1 MITTTTTN
9 MIDSSSS
16 NTTNTA
22 IKTTSRRI
30 LPTITKQHSIQL
42 KDKQEEEEEEE
53 EESNKSAQLIEQ
65 NRSSI
70 NSITKLRQPLIK
82 QTSLTSQPTYTL
94 YSNQDNNFSNNLTNK
109 LFTSKQD
116 LIKTNLNLSSPN
128 SSNTQL
134 NNRTRERL
142 QDPLLLLKTIN
153 DNNKKSNPNSRLNSM
168 TNIACID
175 ENKTDMDLFSTEKK
189 LQQPQIQRGEEEK
202 KQQPQKLLHADSLSS
217 DPSDYQ
223 QTSSQIEY
231 KTNNSE
237 DILRK
242 QTSQKL
248 KRNARARKQPV
259 IPIITNQQQQQIL
272 LHKALLKHNLKQHSL
287 TSSDD
292 DMVNILN
299 KSPRFFALDPEEE
312 EEVDDNFNDDDIDEE
327 EVRSTTE
334 ISTNDEMD
342 LESGSVSIQ
351 NNKMKKNL
359 KNIIPVTNSN
369 QNNNN
374 NKNNDT
380 NIRLDSNIEDQS
392 SKTIDDYL
400 VQNLKKE
407 EILAAKMSKFLLVI
421 NFIF

>member
-1 MITTTTTN
+1 
-9 MIDSSSS
+9 
-16 NTTNTA
+16 
-22 IKTTSRRI
+22 
-30 LPTITKQHSIQL
+30 
-42 KDKQEEEEEEE
+42 
-53 EESNKSAQLIEQ
+53 
-65 NRSSI
+65 
-70 NSITKLRQPLIK
+70 
-82 QTSLTSQPTYTL
+82 
-94 YSNQDNNFSNNLTNK
+94 
-109 LFTSKQD
+109 
-116 LIKTNLNLSSPN
+116 
-128 SSNTQL
+128 
-134 NNRTRERL
+134 
-142 QDPLLLLKTIN
+142 
-153 DNNKKSNPNSRLNSM
+153 
-168 TNIACID
+168 
-175 ENKTDMDLFSTEKK
+175 
-189 LQQPQIQRGEEEK
+189 
-202 KQQPQKLLHADSLSS
+202 
-217 DPSDYQ
+217 
-223 QTSSQIEY
+223 
-231 KTNNSE
+231 
-237 DILRK
+237 
-242 QTSQKL
+242 
-248 KRNARARKQPV
+248 
-259 IPIITNQQQQQIL
+259 
-272 LHKALLKHNLKQHSL
+272 
-287 TSSDD
+287 
-292 DMVNILN
+292 MVNILN

>member
-16 NTTNTA
+16 SNTTNTA
-22 IKTTSRRI
+22 IKTMSRRI

-42 KDKQEEEEEEE
+42 KDKKEEEEE

-65 NRSSI
+65 YRSSI
-70 NSITKLRQPLIK
+70 NSTTKLRQPLVK

-94 YSNQDNNFSNNLTNK
+94 YSNQDNN

-175 ENKTDMDLFSTEKK
+175 ENKTDMDLFSTEKE
-189 LQQPQIQRGEEEK
+189 LQHPQIQRGVEEEEEK

-248 KRNARARKQPV
+248 KRNTRARKQPA
-259 IPIITNQQQQQIL
+259 IPMITNQQQQQIL

-299 KSPRFFALDPEEE
+299 KSPRFFALDPEQEE
-312 EEVDDNFNDDDIDEE
+312 EEDDNFNDDDIDEE

-374 NKNNDT
+374 KNNDK
-380 NIRLDSNIEDQS
+380 NISLDSNTEDQS

-421 NFIF
+421 IFIF